1 MAKICSYVK
10 LVFAMLCGIVKG
22 LVISAFIVGA
32 LSAADSKTETKASKE
47 APSMMKNSY
56 AMGEVEKAYR
66 AANPRPD
73 HDITPA
79 PNGATDKAVKVIFT
93 SGRKTWTIECM
104 DPVSGWRAIGR
115 EDARWRRGLIEAK
128 KADGTYV
135 AAAKPAAPAAK
146 PAAPAAPATKPA
158 APAAKKAP
166 KSREE
171 IVAARKQH
179 RRNRDGKGE
188 VSPLQVVFVA
198 AQQAA
203 AAEKAAASA
212 AEPAAEPTATKRGMT
227 AKKAAKWQMKRK
239 AMKAARKAR
248 TTARAG
254 EVRVKALLSKF
265 PIALA
270 KFLAV
275 YGVLVPEGLT
285 HEIHPLATA
294 IATLTPL
301 PAPAPAAAPATPMT
315 KGEVKAA
322 ARLRAAAAKV
332 ERAETLAERQEAN
345 LAKRLAK
352 RLLARKGMETLRRH
366 TRPRLR
372 PTSTT
377 LGDLVVAALALTTL
391 ATPDFIYN
399 CPLAANANQAD
410 VDQDGQGDVC
420 DNDKDNGGVTSTR
433 SAGGQG
439 GGLATVGCGPLVD
452 RGHYAFGRKASWDLP
467 SFWDFLSP
475 PNPGLCNIDS
485 GSMEELIDD
494 GGASALLKTRSQIR
508 QHGEE
513 KSVKA
518 LIRQDVHEVEQ
529 GAKFANFLSVRFSDA
544 GPGGQDL
551 TGTMSDL
558 QKEAKSHGLQ
568 VVVETDSGRWTP
580 ALLAYVGAM
589 NRYYKAEVA
598 VTTENCMLYESSDQN
613 NGPLMQRIALALGR
627 SGWFTP
633 CRGFAVRGD
642 LAALLTRDMSG
653 RFSTMVE
660 WRSYARSLISTPAQY
675 VYGQELAACPVFSA
689 DLAYLGWDENDG
701 GSVYTN
707 TLLTPH
713 QDRSV
718 GFESA
723 FKGILKGFKTAA
735 WIAGKL
741 NPELGD
747 AGGWEA
753 VNIVDNQ
760 ELRALAVQTIAN
772 AKAKKKPK
780 SMLDWQFSHDGNTY
794 IVGIF
799 HDKGKGKGVGKK
811 ALANESTQAN
821 LLGVIDA
828 LGIDESVSEPRF
840 LGYAIAMQNRPM
852 EGRVS
857 FGWQITSLISLELMK
872 KLFKADGLA
881 AQAIKRKL
889 RQLLGNQ
896 NPVIKSLLDLAE
908 ERSDESGMAKIN
920 NALVRANT
928 ALQALATQGKKTT
941 EHLSSGMALKA
952 VANHVQMMPLGGEFA
967 IVSHLHEEKVKEP
980 NKFARRAFMA
990 RTPNQMHDTIRAPWC
1005 LHVEAVAELLKA
1017 YLGGNHKVW
1026 LENCPNEYRGVFR
1039 TFLSGFRKF
1048 EGKATTHDRAR
1059 WLLAM
1064 LPTVA
1069 DGAMVVDTELQ
1080 KLLCGDNDGDQ
1091 NMISFD
1097 PIAVEVALDCVKQY
1111 PAKTPAKE
1119 QSKSQTVETFA
1130 DVVTASPLASNGFVA
1145 AFNRWIKSEYKDTAF
1160 EDVIRFLNAP
1170 GNSPG
1175 QANVGGI
1182 TQCGGSAHG
1191 FAKKAEDGT
1200 YLNPAARRLADFF
1213 YGAQQPAIDRQK
1225 YYYLAASLIFWYLSE
1240 LYSDNGKGTRPGGM
1254 FETGYQGASYVI
1266 QGWHGVTLEEYK
1278 ATWKDKVA
1286 KTSELIPMMG
1296 KVGTDG
1302 QPIMVES
1309 ASEVM
1314 YTNAGLYNFAAW
1326 QINAVNFG
1334 LSHLTAEQMKELA
1347 VLIPAIDNVD
1357 WERVYET
1364 LKGYHEAGQH
1374 DKDIPIL
1381 VADASTLQAE
1391 WVWPS
1396 MVSGWQ
1402 KASYLVPSGAAP
1414 ENIRHMRMAILNVRN
1429 GAIAEAGLDPY
1440 ESPASQLV
1448 ETGICGILE
1457 QAAKGRLE
1465 AWGEVS
1471 VEDTYSGVVTLSQ
1484 GNMISLV
1491 NALYRAYVAVA
1502 ADEAAGDSQSMRSQ
1516 TEKVVSDADRLKTF
1530 RAALEDPSVKLAL
1543 EGASKGAV
1551 GLVDRLKNALV
1562 SGAEARMAA
1571 HKRKRT
1577 IAGFMAAVIDALAG
1591 IETDASTQA
1600 QEAKAE
1606 AIASLTADL
1615 TKQVVIDNFFEWEK
1629 FSAYRKT
1636 HTGGD
1641 KDATKAALRKKLDL
1655 VHDTLRDV
1663 QGLKDWYLDQAPAA
1677 ITKDAVA
1684 EAILRLYGESGS
1696 TNLIDFIVGDVMGAL
1711 AEGWTNVDRAATRQ
1725 SFTERAIETLNG
1737 IEKMSF
1743 NSLVDACGEI
1753 RKQFLDMA
1761 KLGLFEIVEERYRL
1775 KYTEATDVDMADL
1788 MGYYSAHRHEIK
1800 AEWRGAIQPLIGII
1814 RAAQLN
1820 AELLCHEVDDLDG
1833 PTWVEFWAAV
1843 KGSCIGSHSETIV
1856 AEGGESEM
1864 IEVVHLNSVIRV
1876 DIPVHIKADIVA
1888 TLVEEGIP
1896 VQTLVEVPVRF
1907 NDGYQGTNDDGE
1919 PLPNADKAVF
1929 TRKGYIDL
1937 NPAFY
1942 RAAVS
1947 ALGEEVFVWLMAQF
1961 QCGTGH
1967 VTTDAHLDMAYYG
1980 VGQGHGDDGY
1990 EAYHAG
1996 RDAVLRV
2003 QDFFMSL
2010 YRESAVLH
2018 YRWADDSEQAKMI
2031 NTLSSDEAQASQVAQ
2046 WTLQGLTSTEL
2057 FFPADHGSKMK
2068 LRQLTEGRKVEVVND
2083 KTGEV
2088 EEVTKATTP
2097 WTVLRSY
2104 SYGMVDEAD
2113 RQMEEPSDEV
2123 LRFQRE
2129 TFGFTVGAYKAKKK
2143 GSSGYGQ
2150 DYAHASYSKATAY
2163 LASLRQNDQEEEAES
2178 AFKGDLKSKD
2188 FKWHK
2193 WSDTPVEDPISHDVE
2208 DSLLDLA
2215 KAGLDAEWTPNNWRW
2230 VHYPLFLSPS
2240 TMYNLVGAFEKNEDG
2255 TPGPFALLNQKAL
2268 KAIKTSSIRR
2278 HLNGV
2283 LSVFGKREVVGVTIE
2298 ENKAFDKENYHLVMD
2313 ELAKASRSPG
2323 CEFDGG
2329 EENN

>member
-1 MAKICSYVK
+1 
-10 LVFAMLCGIVKG
+10 
-22 LVISAFIVGA
+22 
-32 LSAADSKTETKASKE
+32 
-47 APSMMKNSY
+47 MMKKSSY
-56 AMGEVEKAYR
+56 MGKAEKAYR
-66 AANPRPD
+66 ENNPRL
-73 HDITPA
+73 TYVVTEA
-79 PNGATDKAVKVIFT
+79 PNSASSEAVVLTITGLTTRNVSCMNKVVAD
-93 SGRKTWTIECM
+93 RVVRQE
-104 DPVSGWRAIGR
+104 
-115 EDARWRRGLIEAK
+115 EARWRRGLVQAK
-128 KADGTYV
+128 RADE
-135 AAAKPAAPAAK
+135 PAAEPAAK
-146 PAAPAAPATKPA
+146 PAAEPAAKAAAKAAVPHSRHASKPTAKPTAAEKPA
-158 APAAKKAP
+158 AEPKAP
-166 KSREE
+166 KLS
-171 IVAARKQH
+171 KTQ
-179 RRNRDGKGE
+179 K
-188 VSPLQVVFVA
+188 
-198 AQQAA
+198 AA
-203 AAEKAAASA
+203 AAEKAAKVAKAVKVEKA
-212 AEPAAEPTATKRGMT
+212 AKRR
-227 AKKAAKWQMKRK
+227 AKKA
-239 AMKAARKAR
+239 
-248 TTARAG
+248 
-254 EVRVKALLSKF
+254 
-265 PIALA
+265 
-270 KFLAV
+270 
-275 YGVLVPEGLT
+275 
-285 HEIHPLATA
+285 LATA
-294 IATLTPL
+294 AAPAAPADATAITPAAAIT
-301 PAPAPAAAPATPMT
+301 PAPAPAEPALATPMT

-322 ARLRAAAAKV
+322 ARLRAKAAKAL
-332 ERAETLAERQEAN
+332 RAETLAERQEAN
-345 LAKRLAK
+345 LTKRLTK
-352 RLLARKGMETLRRH
+352 RLRAQKGMEMLKRR
-366 TRPRLR
+366 TRVYLR
-372 PTSTT
+372 PSVAT
-377 LGDLVVAALALTTL
+377 LKSLALAVARALKGL
-391 ATPDFIYN
+391 DAFNSAAPDQADTDRDRLGNVCDTANDNDGRLDAQDN
-399 CPLAANANQAD
+399 CPLVPNAAQTD
-410 VDQDGQGDVC
+410 VDTAIAGP
-420 DNDKDNGGVTSTR
+420 SR

-439 GGLATVGCGPLVD
+439 SLATMGFGPYLQC
-452 RGHYAFGRKASWDLP
+452 GHYAFGLKAPWGPP
-467 SFWDFLSP
+467 SFWDLLSL
-475 PNPGLCNIDS
+475 PNPGFCDIHS
-485 GSMEELIDD
+485 GHDNSGGTPPAPSNTEASKEAPNMEELIDD
-494 GGASALLKTRSQIR
+494 GSASALLRTRSEIR
-508 QHGEE
+508 QHGGD

-518 LIRQDVHEVEQ
+518 LIRQDLHEVEQ

-551 TGTMSDL
+551 TGAMSDL

-580 ALLAYVGAM
+580 ALLAYVEAM
-589 NRYYKAEVA
+589 NRHYKAEVA

-613 NGPLMQRIALALGR
+613 NGPLMQRIALALAR

-642 LAALLTRDMSG
+642 LAAILIRDMSG

-735 WIAGKL
+735 WIAGKF

-780 SMLDWQFSHDGNTY
+780 SLLDWQFSHDGNTY

-828 LGIDESVSEPRF
+828 LGVDESVSEPRF

-857 FGWQITSLISLELMK
+857 FGWQITSLVSLELMK
-872 KLFKADGLA
+872 KLFKSEGSA
-881 AQAIKRKL
+881 AQAIKHKL
-889 RQLLGNQ
+889 KRLLGNQ
-896 NPVIKSLLDLAE
+896 NPVIKGLLDLAE
-908 ERSDESGMAKIN
+908 ERSDETGMAKIS
-920 NALVRANT
+920 NALVKANT

-952 VANHVQMMPLGGEFA
+952 VANHVHMMPLGGEFA
-967 IVSHLHEEKVKEP
+967 IVSHLHEEKVKES
-980 NKFARRAFMA
+980 NKWARRAFMA

-1017 YLGGNHKVW
+1017 YLGGNHGAW
-1026 LENCPNEYRGVFR
+1026 LEDCPTEYQGVFR
-1039 TFLSGFRKF
+1039 SFLNGFRKLK
-1048 EGKATTHDRAR
+1048 GKATTHDRAR

-1064 LPTVA
+1064 LPCVA
-1069 DGAMVVDTELQ
+1069 DGAMIVDTELQ

-1119 QSKSQTVETFA
+1119 QAKSQAVETFA
-1130 DVVTASPLASNGFVA
+1130 DVVTASPLAPNGFVA
-1145 AFNRWIKSEYKDTAF
+1145 AFNRWIKSEYKDAAF

-1191 FAKKAEDGT
+1191 FAKKADDGT

-1225 YYYLAASLIFWYLSE
+1225 YYYLAASLLFWYLSE

-1254 FETGYQGASYVI
+1254 FEKGYEGASYVI
-1266 QGWHGVTLEEYK
+1266 QGWHGVTLDEYK
-1278 ATWKDKVA
+1278 TTWKDRVA

-1347 VLIPAIDNVD
+1347 VLIPSIDNVD

-1364 LKGYHEAGQH
+1364 LKGYYGAGQH
-1374 DKDIPIL
+1374 DKDVPVL
-1381 VADASTLQAE
+1381 VADASTLKAE

-1402 KASYLVPSGAAP
+1402 KDSYLVPSSAAP
-1414 ENIRHMRMAILNVRN
+1414 ENIRHMRMAILDIRN
-1429 GAIAEAGLDPY
+1429 GVIAEAGLDPH

-1448 ETGICGILE
+1448 ETGVCGILE
-1457 QAAKGRLE
+1457 QAAKGHLE

-1471 VEDTYSGVVTLSQ
+1471 VQDTYSGVVTLSQ

-1502 ADEAAGDSQSMRSQ
+1502 ADEASGDSQSMRSQ

-1530 RAALEDPSVKLAL
+1530 RAALEDPGVKLAL

-1551 GLVDRLKNALV
+1551 GLVDRLKNALI

-1591 IETDASTQA
+1591 IEIDASSQA

-1636 HTGGD
+1636 HTSGE
-1641 KDATKAALRKKLDL
+1641 KDAAKAALRRKLDL

-1663 QGLKDWYLDQAPAA
+1663 QGLKEWYLDQAPAA

-1725 SFTERAIETLNG
+1725 SFTERAIETLNS
-1737 IEKMSF
+1737 IEKMTF
-1743 NSLVDACGEI
+1743 NSLVEACGEI

-1761 KLGLFEIVEERYRL
+1761 KGGLFEIIEERYRL
-1775 KYTEATDVDMADL
+1775 KYTEATDVEVEDL
-1788 MGYYSAHRHEIK
+1788 MGCYSAYRHELK

-1820 AELLCHEVDDLDG
+1820 AELLCHEADDLDS
-1833 PTWVEFWAAV
+1833 PTWADFWAAV
-1843 KGSCIGSHSETIV
+1843 KVSCIGSHSESIV
-1856 AEGGESEM
+1856 AEGGEKEM
-1864 IEVVHLNSVIRV
+1864 IEVVHLNCVIRV

-1896 VQTLVEVPVRF
+1896 VQTLVEIPVRF
-1907 NDGYQGTNDDGE
+1907 NDGYRGTNDEGE

-1961 QCGTGH
+1961 ECGTGH

-1996 RDAVLRV
+1996 RDGVLRV

-2010 YRESAVLH
+2010 YRESAVLE
-2018 YRWADDSEQAKMI
+2018 YRWAEDSEQAKMI
-2031 NTLSSDEAQASQVAQ
+2031 STLSSDEAQVSQVAQ

-2123 LRFQRE
+2123 LKFQRE
-2129 TFGFTVGAYKAKKK
+2129 TFGFTVGVYKAKKK
-2143 GSSGYGQ
+2143 GSSTYGQ
-2150 DYAHASYSKATAY
+2150 DYAHASYTKATAY
-2163 LASLRQNDQEEEAES
+2163 LASLRQNDQEEEVEQSES
-2178 AFKGDLKSKD
+2178 VFKGDLKSKD

-2193 WSDTPVEDPISHDVE
+2193 WSDTPVEDPISDDVS

-2215 KAGLDAEWTPNNWRW
+2215 KAGLDAEWTPGNWRW
-2230 VHYPLFLSPS
+2230 VHYPLFMSPS
-2240 TMYNLVGAFEKNEDG
+2240 TMYNLVGAFEKNEDD

-2283 LSVFGKREVVGVTIE
+2283 LSVFGQREVVGVIIR
-2298 ENKAFDKENYHLVMD
+2298 ENKAFDKENYYLVMD

>member
-32 LSAADSKTETKASKE
+32 LSAADSKAETKASKE
-47 APSMMKNSY
+47 APNMMKKSY
-56 AMGEVEKAYR
+56 PIGEAEKAYR
-66 AANPRPD
+66 EANPRPE
-73 HDITPA
+73 HNIVLA
-79 PNGATDKAVKVIFT
+79 PNDATDKAVTVTFT

-104 DPVSGWRAIGR
+104 DEVAAWRAIGR
-115 EDARWRRGLIEAK
+115 EDARWRKSLIEAK

-135 AAAKPAAPAAK
+135 VAKPAAITPAAAKPAAAK
-146 PAAPAAPATKPA
+146 PAAKITPR
-158 APAAKKAP
+158 
-166 KSREE
+166 SRQE
-171 IVAARKQH
+171 IIAARKQ
-179 RRNRDGKGE
+179 RRPNREGKG
-188 VSPLQVVFVA
+188 SINPAQVAFVA

-203 AAEKAAASA
+203 AVATAAEKPAAEPKAPKLSKTQKAAAAEKAAKVAKAVKVEKA
-212 AEPAAEPTATKRGMT
+212 AKRR
-227 AKKAAKWQMKRK
+227 AKKA
-239 AMKAARKAR
+239 
-248 TTARAG
+248 
-254 EVRVKALLSKF
+254 
-265 PIALA
+265 
-270 KFLAV
+270 
-275 YGVLVPEGLT
+275 
-285 HEIHPLATA
+285 LATA
-294 IATLTPL
+294 A
-301 PAPAPAAAPATPMT
+301 APAAAPAITPAAAAATIAAPAIPMT

-322 ARLRAAAAKV
+322 ARLRAAAAKT
-332 ERAETLAERQEAN
+332 ERAKDLAERQEAN
-345 LAKRLAK
+345 ITKRLAK
-352 RLLARKGMETLRRH
+352 RLLARKGMEMLKRR
-366 TRPRLR
+366 TRVCLRPR
-372 PTSTT
+372 PITI
-377 LGDLVVAALALTTL
+377 AALMIA
-391 ATPDFIYN
+391 ATRILNAAAPDQVDTDRDRLSDVCDTDNDNDGRLDGQDN
-399 CPLAANANQAD
+399 CPLVPNAAQTD
-410 VDQDGQGDVC
+410 VDTAIAGP
-420 DNDKDNGGVTSTR
+420 SR

-439 GGLATVGCGPLVD
+439 SLATMGFGPYLQ
-452 RGHYAFGRKASWDLP
+452 RGHYAFGLKALWVPP
-467 SFWDFLSP
+467 SFWDLLSL
-475 PNPGLCNIDS
+475 PNPGLCDIHNGHDNS
-485 GSMEELIDD
+485 GGTPPAPSNTKASKEAPNMEELIDD
-494 GGASALLKTRSQIR
+494 GGASALLRTRSEIR
-508 QHGEE
+508 QHGGD

-580 ALLAYVGAM
+580 ALLAYVEAM
-589 NRYYKAEVA
+589 NRHYGTEVA

-613 NGPLMQRIALALGR
+613 NGPLMQRIALALAR

-642 LAALLTRDMSG
+642 LAAILIRDMSG

-660 WRSYARSLISTPAQY
+660 WRSYGRSLMSTPAQY

-735 WIAGKL
+735 WIAAKF

-760 ELRALAVQTIAN
+760 ELRALAVQTIAS

-780 SMLDWQFSHDGNTY
+780 SLLDWQFSHDGNTY
-794 IVGIF
+794 VVGIF

-811 ALANESTQAN
+811 ALAKESTQAN

-828 LGIDESVSEPRF
+828 PGVDESVSEPRF

-857 FGWQITSLISLELMK
+857 FGWQITSLVSLELMK
-872 KLFKADGLA
+872 KLFKSEGSA

-889 RQLLGNQ
+889 ERLLENQ
-896 NPVIKSLLDLAE
+896 NPVIKGLLDLAE
-908 ERSDESGMAKIN
+908 ERSDEPGMAKIS

-967 IVSHLHEEKVKEP
+967 IVSHLHEQKVKKP
-980 NKFARRAFMA
+980 NKWARRAFMA

-1017 YLGGNHKVW
+1017 YLGGNHGAW
-1026 LENCPNEYRGVFR
+1026 LEDCPTEYQGVFR
-1039 TFLSGFRKF
+1039 SFLNGFRKLK
-1048 EGKATTHDRAR
+1048 GKATTHDRAR

-1064 LPTVA
+1064 LPCVA
-1069 DGAMVVDTELQ
+1069 DGAMIVDTELQ

-1130 DVVTASPLASNGFVA
+1130 DVVTASPLAPNGFVA
-1145 AFNRWIKSEYKDTAF
+1145 AFNRWIKSEYKDAAF

-1225 YYYLAASLIFWYLSE
+1225 YYYLAASLLFWYLSE

-1254 FETGYQGASYVI
+1254 FEKGYEGASYVI

-1278 ATWKDKVA
+1278 ATWKEKVA

-1314 YTNAGLYNFAAW
+1314 YTNSGLYNFAAW

-1334 LSHLTAEQMKELA
+1334 LSHLTAEQMKEVA
-1347 VLIPAIDNVD
+1347 GLIPSIDNVD

-1364 LKGYHEAGQH
+1364 LKGYYEAGQH
-1374 DKDIPIL
+1374 DNDVPVL
-1381 VADASTLQAE
+1381 VADASTLQKE

-1402 KASYLVPSGAAP
+1402 KASYLVSSEAAP
-1414 ENIRHMRMAILNVRN
+1414 ENIRHMRMAILNLRN
-1429 GAIAEAGLDPY
+1429 GVIAEAGLDPD

-1448 ETGICGILE
+1448 ETGICGILA
-1457 QAAKGRLE
+1457 QAAKGHIE
-1465 AWGEVS
+1465 AWSEVS
-1471 VEDTYSGVVTLSQ
+1471 FQDTYSGVVTLSQ
-1484 GNMISLV
+1484 GSMINLV

-1502 ADEAAGDSQSMRSQ
+1502 ADEAAGESQSVRSQ

-1551 GLVDRLKNALV
+1551 GLVDRLKNALI

-1606 AIASLTADL
+1606 AIASLTLQL
-1615 TKQVVIDNFFEWEK
+1615 TKQVVVENCFNWDK
-1629 FSAYRKT
+1629 FKVYRKT

-1641 KDATKAALRKKLDL
+1641 KDATKAALKDRLNL
-1655 VHDTLRDV
+1655 AHDTFRDV
-1663 QGLKDWYLDQAPAA
+1663 QGLKEWYLDQAPAA
-1677 ITKDAVA
+1677 ITHKTVA

-1725 SFTERAIETLNG
+1725 SFTERAIETLDS

-1743 NSLVDACGEI
+1743 NSLPDACGEI

-1761 KLGLFEIVEERYRL
+1761 KGGLFEILEERYRL
-1775 KYTEATDVDMADL
+1775 KYTEATEVQVEDL
-1788 MGYYSAHRHEIK
+1788 MGYYSAYRHELK
-1800 AEWRGAIQPLIGII
+1800 LEWRGAIQPLIGII

-1820 AELLCHEVDDLDG
+1820 AELLFHKTDELDS
-1833 PTWVEFWAAV
+1833 PNWPDFWAAV
-1843 KGSCIGSHSETIV
+1843 RGSCIGSHSETIV
-1856 AEGGESEM
+1856 TEEGEKEM

-1907 NDGYQGTNDDGE
+1907 NDGYQRTNDDGE
-1919 PLPNADKAVF
+1919 LLPNADKAVF

-1947 ALGEEVFVWLMAQF
+1947 ALGEGKVFVWLMAQF
-1961 QCGTGH
+1961 ECGTGH

-1980 VGQGHGDDGY
+1980 VGQGHGEDGY

-1996 RDAVLRV
+1996 RDSVLHV

-2010 YRESAVLH
+2010 YRESAVLQ
-2018 YRWADDSEQAKMI
+2018 YRWAEDSDEAEMI
-2031 NTLSSDEAQASQVAQ
+2031 TKLSDEEAQASQLAQ

-2123 LRFQRE
+2123 LKFQRE

-2143 GSSGYGQ
+2143 GSSTYGQ
-2150 DYAHASYSKATAY
+2150 DYAYSSFKKATAY
-2163 LASLRQNDQEEEAES
+2163 LSNLRQSGQEEDAEQSES
-2178 AFKGDLKSKD
+2178 AFKGDLKSED

-2193 WSDTPVEDPISHDVE
+2193 WSDTPVEDTISDDVGG
-2208 DSLLDLA
+2208 SLLDLA

-2240 TMYNLVGAFEKNEDG
+2240 TMYNLVGAFEKNEDN
-2255 TPGPFALLNQKAL
+2255 TPGPFAFLNQKAL

-2298 ENKAFDKENYHLVMD
+2298 ENKAFDKENYYLVMD
-2313 ELAKASRSPG
+2313 QLAQASRSPG

>member
-1 MAKICSYVK
+1 
-10 LVFAMLCGIVKG
+10 
-22 LVISAFIVGA
+22 
-32 LSAADSKTETKASKE
+32 
-47 APSMMKNSY
+47 MMKNSNY
-56 AMGEVEKAYR
+56 AMGEAEKAYR
-66 AANPRPD
+66 VNNPRP
-73 HDITPA
+73 T
-79 PNGATDKAVKVIFT
+79 FT
-93 SGRKTWTIECM
+93 F
-104 DPVSGWRAIGR
+104 V
-115 EDARWRRGLIEAK
+115 
-128 KADGTYV
+128 
-135 AAAKPAAPAAK
+135 
-146 PAAPAAPATKPA
+146 
-158 APAAKKAP
+158 KAP
-166 KSREE
+166 TKFAPQGVKLTIITGSRSWEGDYSDE
-171 IVAARKQH
+171 
-179 RRNRDGKGE
+179 
-188 VSPLQVVFVA
+188 
-198 AQQAA
+198 
-203 AAEKAAASA
+203 AAASRAIAHQDAYWRKGLVNAKNADEPTAEPTATPA
-212 AEPAAEPTATKRGMT
+212 AEPTAEPTATKRGMT
-227 AKKAAKWQMKRK
+227 AKKAAKWQIKRK

-254 EVRVKALLSKF
+254 EIRVKALLSKS
-265 PIALA
+265 PIAISHLVA
-270 KFLAV
+270 FC
-275 YGVLVPEGLT
+275 GVLIPQSIT
-285 HEIHPLATA
+285 AEIHPLATA
-294 IATLTPL
+294 LSALTPR
-301 PAPAPAAAPATPMT
+301 PAPIAPALATPMT

-322 ARLRAAAAKV
+322 ARLRAAAAKA
-332 ERAETLAERQEAN
+332 ERAKDLAERQNKN

-352 RLLARKGMETLRRH
+352 RLLARKGMETLKKRIRLCL
-366 TRPRLR
+366 RPRPITIVALMIAATR
-372 PTSTT
+372 ILNIAAPDQVDTDRDR
-377 LGDLVVAALALTTL
+377 LGDVRDTDDGNDGRLDAQ
-391 ATPDFIYN
+391 DN
-399 CPLAANANQAD
+399 CPLVPNADQAD
-410 VDQDGQGDVC
+410 VDTAIADP
-420 DNDKDNGGVTSTR
+420 SR

-439 GGLATVGCGPLVD
+439 SLATAGCGPLVD
-452 RGHYAFGRKASWDLP
+452 RGHYAFGRNAEWPFP

-485 GSMEELIDD
+485 GHDNSGGSPPAPSNTKASKEALNMEELIDD
-494 GGASALLKTRSQIR
+494 GGASALLKARSEIR
-508 QHGEE
+508 RLGGE
-513 KSVKA
+513 KTAKA

-558 QKEAKSHGLQ
+558 KKEAKSHGLQ

-580 ALLAYVGAM
+580 ALLAYVEAM
-589 NRYYKAEVA
+589 NRYYKTEVA

-613 NGPLMQRIALALGR
+613 NGALMQRIALALSR

-642 LAALLTRDMSG
+642 LAALLIRDMSG

-675 VYGQELAACPVFSA
+675 VYSQELAACPVFSA

-735 WIAGKL
+735 WIAAKF

-780 SMLDWQFSHDGNTY
+780 SLLDWQFSHDGNTY

-811 ALANESTQAN
+811 ALAKESTQAN

-857 FGWQITSLISLELMK
+857 FGWQITSLVSLELMK
-872 KLFKADGLA
+872 KLFKSEGSA
-881 AQAIKRKL
+881 AQAIKHKL
-889 RQLLGNQ
+889 KRLLENQ
-896 NPVIKSLLDLAE
+896 NPVIKGLLDLAE
-908 ERSDESGMAKIN
+908 ERSDELGMAKIS

-928 ALQALATQGKKTT
+928 ALQALATQGKKAT

-967 IVSHLHEEKVKEP
+967 IVSHLHEQKVKEP
-980 NKFARRAFMA
+980 NKWARRAFMA

-1017 YLGGNHKVW
+1017 YLGGNHSAW
-1026 LENCPNEYRGVFR
+1026 LENCPSEYQGVFR
-1039 TFLSGFRKF
+1039 DFLNKFRGLENKTKT
-1048 EGKATTHDRAR
+1048 KATTHARAR

-1064 LPTVA
+1064 LPCVA
-1069 DGAMVVDTELQ
+1069 DGAMIVDTELQ

-1130 DVVTASPLASNGFVA
+1130 DVVTASPLAPNGFVA

-1225 YYYLAASLIFWYLSE
+1225 YYYLAASLLFWYLSE

-1254 FETGYQGASYVI
+1254 FEKGYDGASYVI
-1266 QGWHGVTLEEYK
+1266 QGWHGVTLDEYK

-1296 KVGTDG
+1296 KVSTDG

-1334 LSHLTAEQMKELA
+1334 LCYLTAEQMKELA

-1374 DKDIPIL
+1374 DKDIPML

-1402 KASYLVPSGAAP
+1402 KASYLVSSQAAP
-1414 ENIRHMRMAILNVRN
+1414 ENIRHMRMAILDIRN
-1429 GAIAEAGLDPY
+1429 GAIAEAGLDPH

-1457 QAAKGRLE
+1457 QAANGHIE

-1471 VEDTYSGVVTLSQ
+1471 VKDTYSGVVALSQ
-1484 GNMISLV
+1484 GSMINLV

-1516 TEKVVSDADRLKTF
+1516 MEKVVSDADRLKTF

-1551 GLVDRLKNALV
+1551 GLVDRLKNALI

-1615 TKQVVIDNFFEWEK
+1615 TKQVVVENCFEWNK
-1629 FSAYRKT
+1629 FKVYRET
-1636 HTGGD
+1636 HTGGH
-1641 KDATKAALRKKLDL
+1641 KDATKAVLKDKLNL
-1655 VHDTLRDV
+1655 THDTLRDV
-1663 QGLKDWYLDQAPAA
+1663 QGLKEWYLDQPPAA
-1677 ITKDAVA
+1677 ITKKTVA

-1725 SFTERAIETLNG
+1725 SFTERAIETFDS

-1743 NSLVDACGEI
+1743 NSFTDACGEI

-1761 KLGLFEIVEERYRL
+1761 KGGLFEILEERYRL
-1775 KYTEATDVDMADL
+1775 KYTEATEVKVEDL
-1788 MGYYSAHRHEIK
+1788 MGYYSAYRHELK
-1800 AEWRGAIQPLIGII
+1800 LEWRGAIQPLIGII

-1820 AELLCHEVDDLDG
+1820 AELLCHEADELDG
-1833 PTWVEFWAAV
+1833 PSWAEFWAAV
-1843 KGSCIGSHSETIV
+1843 KGSCLGSHVENVLTEEGET
-1856 AEGGESEM
+1856 EQ
-1864 IEVVHLNSVIRV
+1864 IEVLHLNSVIRV

-1907 NDGYQGTNDDGE
+1907 NDGYRGTNNEGE

-1947 ALGEEVFVWLMAQF
+1947 ALEEGKVFVWLMAQF
-1961 QCGTGH
+1961 ECGTGH

-1980 VGQGHGDDGY
+1980 VGQGHGEDGY

-1996 RDAVLRV
+1996 RDNVLEV

-2010 YRESAVLH
+2010 YRESAVLQ
-2018 YRWADDSEQAKMI
+2018 YRWAKDSEQAKMI

-2123 LRFQRE
+2123 LKFQRE

-2143 GSSGYGQ
+2143 GSSTYGQ
-2150 DYAHASYSKATAY
+2150 DYAHASYNKATAY
-2163 LASLRQNDQEEEAES
+2163 LASLRQNNQEEEAEPS
-2178 AFKGDLKSKD
+2178 ESVFKGDLKSED

-2193 WSDTPVEDPISHDVE
+2193 WSDTPVEDPISDDVE

-2240 TMYNLVGAFEKNEDG
+2240 TMYNLVGAFEKNEDS
-2255 TPGPFALLNQKAL
+2255 TPGPFAFLNQKAL

-2298 ENKAFDKENYHLVMD
+2298 ENKAFDKENYYLVMD
-2313 ELAKASRSPG
+2313 QLAQASRSPG